1 MSVVIVNGVP
11 GKGKTLNL
19 TREAIRQYNHD
30 NSFLNRFFRKIQ
42 GKPTRKNLIYSSYPI
57 LLDKKRKIYSHK
69 VSIYDLTID
78 NKFPENS
85 SIFIMEIQLCY
96 DSTEYSMFPDI
107 IAAFLQA
114 HRHGGIRDIFFD
126 SQSMSRIIKKM
137 RIIACERWN
146 ILWTF
151 HLNKFIPFIPLG
163 ITCYK
168 ICYDTEEERTTDLKD
183 ELRIRFFNT
192 SKVSKAYDTRCLS
205 ALWENATN
213 FDKGCYNSLKMSY
226 QDIADTYFRDSTY
239 KKDLAN
245 REVLSNASKLERKKS
260 SKSSVRC

>member
-19 TREAIRQYNHD
+19 TREAISQYKREN
-30 NSFLNRFFRKIQ
+30 NILNRVIRKLRKQPVI
-42 GKPTRKNLIYSSYPI
+42 KNLIYSSYPI
-57 LLDKKRKIYSHK
+57 LLDRKRKIYSHK
-69 VSIYDLTID
+69 CSIYDLTID
-78 NKFPENS
+78 NKFPEDS

-96 DSTEYSMFPDI
+96 DSTEYSIFPDV

-151 HLNKFIPFIPLG
+151 HLSKYIPFIPLG

-168 ICYDTEEERTTDLKD
+168 ICYDTEEERTTDLND

-192 SKVSKAYDTRCLS
+192 SRVSKAYDTRCLS
-205 ALWENATN
+205 SLWENANN
-213 FDKGCYNSLKMSY
+213 FEKGCYTGLKMSY
-226 QDIADTYFRDSTY
+226 KDIADIYFRDTKY
-239 KKDLAN
+239 KKKLSE
-245 REVLSNASKLERKKS
+245 REVLNANNKLE
-260 SKSSVRC
+260 